1 MNIFGLLNQE
11 RTRARMEAGSRKKVL
26 ECMSEAFSHS
36 LPAHS
41 KEQIFEHFVT
51 RERLGSTGLG
61 GGVALPHCRLTGV
74 ESPIGALVT
83 IVKPIDY
90 DAPDNQP
97 VDVVFGLIVPDTD
110 DDEHLKLLA
119 QLAELFTADNM
130 ISEIRTATD
139 AKELLNLIHHWQQH
153 AAA

>member
-1 MNIFGLLNQE
+1 MNIFSLLNQE

-26 ECMSEAFSHS
+26 ECMSEAFSQS

-41 KEQIFEHFVT
+41 KEQIFEHFIT

-97 VDVVFGLIVPDTD
+97 VDIVFGLIVPDSA

-119 QLAELFTADNM
+119 QLAELFTTDNM